1 MNELANEISGS
12 KELMAQYGQQSFLLH
27 QVLGE
32 NVLEE
37 AIEKLEPVFQRR
49 IHALEVC

>member
-1 MNELANEISGS
+1 
-12 KELMAQYGQQSFLLH
+12 MAQYSEQSFLLH
-27 QVLGE
+27 PVLGE

-49 IHALEVC
+49 VRALEVSSIKLSTLHYTTTK